1 MKSFRALLVLMVVLG
16 CAAAVF
22 ASSSLDPKVIIKD
35 PVCPTKVCT
44 PVGMT
49 FTFGVPASGKGTLFF
64 SNASGQNWTTLRLV
78 ESGIPAS
85 AISCQT
91 NAFASCT
98 VGTLANGKTFI
109 FLSGVG
115 GSFKGLQNGAAF
127 SITFACVKKS
137 CWPGGLDF
145 RGTANLASATVPE
158 PTTIALLLTG
168 VGGIVTRRK
177 WLLKREFLG
186 SSRPKS

>member
-1 MKSFRALLVLMVVLG
+1 MKSFRALLVLMIVLV
-16 CAAAVF
+16 CTAAAF
-22 ASSSLDPKVIIKD
+22 SSSSMDPKVIVKD
-35 PVCPTKVCT
+35 PVCPTSKCT
-44 PVGMT
+44 PVGMS
-49 FTFGVPASGKGTLFF
+49 FNFGVPASGKGTLFF
-64 SNASGQNWTTLRLV
+64 TNASGQNWTSLRLV

-115 GSFKGLQNGAAF
+115 GSFKGLQNGAVF
-127 SITFACVKKS
+127 SITFACVKGN

-145 RGTANLASATVPE
+145 RGSANLPSATAPE

-177 WLLKREFLG
+177 WLLRREFLG
-186 SSRPKS
+186 NRRSKT